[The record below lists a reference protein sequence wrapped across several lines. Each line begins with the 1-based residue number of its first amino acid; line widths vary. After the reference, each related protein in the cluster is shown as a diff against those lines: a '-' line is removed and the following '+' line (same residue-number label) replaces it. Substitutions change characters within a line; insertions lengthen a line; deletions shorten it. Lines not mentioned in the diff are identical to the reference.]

1 MILKFTA
8 YINNNDC
15 TIRVLCTCLAEIYDK
30 NIIFCTLSTSL
41 GDFCWV
47 AFRGRVRK
55 MVWRTSKS
63 SNPSHKFVSN
73 KQERYKELTLLF
85 KVHHGKKKPIMQI

>member
-1 MILKFTA
+1 
-8 YINNNDC
+8 
-15 TIRVLCTCLAEIYDK
+15 
-30 NIIFCTLSTSL
+30 
-41 GDFCWV
+41 
-47 AFRGRVRK
+47 

-85 KVHHGKKKPIMQI
+85 KVHQGKKRAHNANVIRLFARI